1 MLPLPQDRWLIYAF
15 LAVMM
20 TAVPIVGDD
29 YWLSAILIPL
39 MVFSL
44 AALGLN
50 IVTGYTGQLS
60 LGTGG
65 FMLMGSIMT
74 YNFIYRFDGENIP
87 FDMPLP
93 LAFIMGGIVTGLA
106 GVIFGLPSIRIKG
119 FYLIVSTLAGHYFLL
134 WFFTTYTYFVNHDR
148 AGVVLLSSRYYEM
161 SWITLDPQNYY
172 LPALTTI
179 NLNTT
184 VGKYYLVLMFV
195 IALTVLAKNLTRG
208 AFGRNMMAVRDMDI
222 AASVIGIR
230 VATTKLLAFFI
241 STFYIGI
248 AGALF
253 SFSYTTNIDLRMH
266 ELDRAFQVLFM
277 IIIGGL
283 STISGAFLG
292 AIFVYLFDIVI
303 GFIGAE
309 MFGNVLDS
317 AFVENLAKVLTGV
330 VIIVLLIKEPGGFA
344 ALWQRYKEKLRSWPF
359 ASVRYPPDAGLH
371 IILPEG
377 DKDLRVFMARRNLG
391 GQPFGG

>member
-1 MLPLPQDRWLIYAF
+1 MLYREGRRIVTSYLQDRRMLPLPQDRWFLYAL
-15 LAVMM
+15 LAVMIFV
-20 TAVPIVGDD
+20 VPRIGDD

-39 MVFSL
+39 MVFTL

-50 IVTGYTGQLS
+50 LLTGYTGQLS
-60 LGTGG
+60 LGTAG
-65 FMLMGSIMT
+65 FMLMGAIFT
-74 YNFIYRFDGENIP
+74 FNFVYRFSGETIP

-93 LAFIMGGIVTGLA
+93 LAFVLGGIVTGLV

-119 FYLIVSTLAGHYFLL
+119 FYLIVSTLAAHYFIL
-134 WFFTTYTYFVNHDR
+134 WFFRTYTYFVNHDR

-161 SWITLDPQNYY
+161 NWIVLDPQNYY
-172 LPALTTI
+172 LPTITTI
-179 NLNTT
+179 NLNST
-184 VGKYYLVLMFV
+184 VGKYYLVLFFLIV
-195 IALTVLAKNLTRG
+195 LTLVAKNLTRS

-230 VATTKLLAFFI
+230 VATTKLIAFFI
-241 STFYIGI
+241 STFYIAI

-283 STISGAFLG
+283 GTISGAFMG
-292 AIFVYLFDIVI
+292 AAFVYLFDIVI
-303 GFIGAE
+303 GLVGDKMLGGA
-309 MFGNVLDS
+309 LDS

-330 VIIVLLIKEPGGFA
+330 VIILLLIKEPGGFA
-344 ALWQRYKEKLRSWPF
+344 ALWQRYKERLRSWPF
-359 ASVRYPPDAGLH
+359 AH
-371 IILPEG
+371 
-377 DKDLRVFMARRNLG
+377 
-391 GQPFGG
+391 

>member
-1 MLPLPQDRWLIYAF
+1 MLPLRQDRWFIYAI
-15 LAVMM
+15 LAVMLFI
-20 TAVPIVGDD
+20 VPEIGDD

-60 LGTGG
+60 LGTAG
-65 FMLMGSIMT
+65 FMLMGAIAT
-74 YNFIYRFDGENIP
+74 FNFVFRFDGEAIP

-93 LAFIMGGIVTGLA
+93 MAFVMGGIVTGLA
-106 GVIFGLPSIRIKG
+106 GVVFGLPSIRIKG
-119 FYLIVSTLAGHYFLL
+119 FYLIVSTLAAHYFIL
-134 WFFTTYTYFVNHDR
+134 WFFRTYTYFVNHDR

-161 SWITLDPQNYY
+161 TWITFDPENYF

-179 NLNTT
+179 NLNSTT
-184 VGKYYLVLMFV
+184 GKYYLVLLFL
-195 IALTVLAKNLTRG
+195 IALTFIAKNLVRS

-230 VATTKLLAFFI
+230 VAMTKLIAFFI

-283 STISGAFLG
+283 GTISGAFMG
-292 AIFVYLFDIVI
+292 ASFVYLFDIVI
-303 GFIGAE
+303 SFIGDQMLGGA
-309 MFGNVLDS
+309 LDS

-330 VIIVLLIKEPGGFA
+330 VIILLLIKEPGGFA
-344 ALWQRYKEKLRSWPF
+344 ALWQRYKEKLRNWPF
-359 ASVRYPPDAGLH
+359 AH
-371 IILPEG
+371 
-377 DKDLRVFMARRNLG
+377 
-391 GQPFGG
+391 

>member
-1 MLPLPQDRWLIYAF
+1 MFYRESKLIVGHYLQDRRMLPLRQDRWFVYAL
-15 LAVMM
+15 LAVMLFV
-20 TAVPIVGDD
+20 VPEIGDD

-60 LGTGG
+60 LGTAG
-65 FMLMGSIMT
+65 FMLMGAILT
-74 YNFIYRFDGENIP
+74 FNFIYRFDGVNIP

-93 LAFIMGGIVTGLA
+93 LAFVFGGLVTGVV

-119 FYLIVSTLAGHYFLL
+119 FYLIVSTLAAHYFIL
-134 WFFTTYTYFVNHDR
+134 WFFTTYTYFVNYDR

-161 SWITLDPQNYY
+161 SWIKFNPANYY
-172 LPALTTI
+172 LPEITTI

-184 VGKYYLVLMFV
+184 VGKYYLVLVSV
-195 IALTVLAKNLTRG
+195 IVLTLIAKNLTRSS
-208 AFGRNMMAVRDMDI
+208 FGRNMMAVRDMDI

-230 VATTKLLAFFI
+230 VATTKLIAFFI
-241 STFYIGI
+241 SSFYIGV

-277 IIIGGL
+277 IIVGGL
-283 STISGAFLG
+283 GTISGAFLG
-292 AIFVYLFDIVI
+292 ASFVYLFDIVI
-303 GFIGAE
+303 SFVGDQMLGG
-309 MFGNVLDS
+309 MFDS

-330 VIIVLLIKEPGGFA
+330 VIILLLIKEPGGFA
-344 ALWQRYKEKLRSWPF
+344 ALWQGYKEKLRNWPF
-359 ASVRYPPDAGLH
+359 AH
-371 IILPEG
+371 
-377 DKDLRVFMARRNLG
+377 
-391 GQPFGG
+391 

>member
-1 MLPLPQDRWLIYAF
+1 MFYREGRHIVTHYLQDRRMLPLAQDRWLLYAF
-15 LAVMM
+15 LAFMLFV
-20 TAVPIVGDD
+20 VPVFGDD
-29 YWLSAILIPL
+29 YWIAAILIPL

-60 LGTGG
+60 LGTAG
-65 FMLMGSIMT
+65 FMLMGAIFT
-74 YNFIYRFDGENIP
+74 FNFIYRFDGVAIP

-93 LAFIMGGIVTGLA
+93 LAFIMGGIATGLV

-119 FYLIVSTLAGHYFLL
+119 FYLIVSTLAAHYFIL
-134 WFFTTYTYFVNHDR
+134 WFFKTYTYFVNHDR
-148 AGVVLLSSRYYEM
+148 AGVILLSSRYYEM
-161 SWITLDPQNYY
+161 SWITLDPENYY

-179 NLNTT
+179 NLNSLT
-184 VGKYYLVLMFV
+184 GKYYLVLLFV
-195 IALTVLAKNLTRG
+195 IVLTIVAKNLTRS

-241 STFYIGI
+241 STFYIAI

-292 AIFVYLFDIVI
+292 AAFVYLFDIVI
-303 GFIGAE
+303 GFVGAR
-309 MFGNVLDS
+309 MFGSVLDS
-317 AFVENLAKVLTGV
+317 AFIENLAKVLTGV
-330 VIIVLLIKEPGGFA
+330 VIIVLLIKEPGGFV

-359 ASVRYPPDAGLH
+359 AA
-371 IILPEG
+371 
-377 DKDLRVFMARRNLG
+377 A
-391 GQPFGG
+391 

>member
-1 MLPLPQDRWLIYAF
+1 MFYRGGRHIITHYLQDRRMLPLDQDRWFIYAIV
-15 LAVMM
+15 AVMLFV
-20 TAVPIVGDD
+20 VPRFGDD
-29 YWLSAILIPL
+29 YWISAILIPL
-39 MVFSL
+39 MVFTI

-65 FMLMGSIMT
+65 FMLMGAIMT
-74 YNFIYRFDGENIP
+74 FNFIYRFDGNAIP

-93 LAFIMGGIVTGLA
+93 LAFVMGGIVTGLA

-119 FYLIVSTLAGHYFLL
+119 FYLIVSTLAAHYFIL

-161 SWITLDPQNYY
+161 SWLTFDPENYY

-179 NLNTT
+179 NLNT
-184 VGKYYLVLMFV
+184 VNGKYYLVLFFV
-195 IALTVLAKNLTRG
+195 IALTIFAKNLTRST
-208 AFGRNMMAVRDMDI
+208 FGRNMMAVRDMDI

-230 VATTKLLAFFI
+230 VATTKLAAFFI

-283 STISGAFLG
+283 GTISGAFLG
-292 AIFVYLFDIVI
+292 ATFVYLFDIVI
-303 GFIGAE
+303 SFIGNKMIGGA
-309 MFGNVLDS
+309 LDS
-317 AFVENLAKVLTGV
+317 AFVQNMSKVLTGV
-330 VIIVLLIKEPGGFA
+330 VIIMLLIKEPGGFA
-344 ALWQRYKEKLRSWPF
+344 ALWQRYKEKLKNWPF
-359 ASVRYPPDAGLH
+359 AH
-371 IILPEG
+371 
-377 DKDLRVFMARRNLG
+377 
-391 GQPFGG
+391 

>member
-1 MLPLPQDRWLIYAF
+1 MFYRESRRILEGYLQDRSLLPLQQDRWFVYA
-15 LAVMM
+15 LLVVMLFI
-20 TAVPIVGDD
+20 VPRIGDD

-39 MVFSL
+39 MIFSL

-60 LGTGG
+60 LGTAG
-65 FMLMGSIMT
+65 FMLMGAIMT
-74 YNFIYRFDGENIP
+74 FNFIYRFDGNTIP

-93 LAFIMGGIVTGLA
+93 LAFVMGGIVTGLV
-106 GVIFGLPSIRIKG
+106 GVVFGLPSLRIKG
-119 FYLIVSTLAGHYFLL
+119 FYLIVSTLAAHYFIL
-134 WFFTTYTYFVNHDR
+134 WFFTTYTYFVNYDR

-161 SWITLDPQNYY
+161 NWITFDPANYY
-172 LPALTTI
+172 LPVITTI

-184 VGKYYLVLMFV
+184 VGKYYLVLVSVILLTV
-195 IALTVLAKNLTRG
+195 IARNLVRSSI
-208 AFGRNMMAVRDMDI
+208 GRNMLAVRDMDI

-230 VATTKLLAFFI
+230 VAATKLIAFFI
-241 STFYIGI
+241 STFYIGV

-277 IIIGGL
+277 IIVGGL
-283 STISGAFLG
+283 GTISGSFMG
-292 AIFVYLFDIVI
+292 AAFVYLFDILI
-303 GFIGAE
+303 GFVGDRMLGGA
-309 MFGNVLDS
+309 LDS

-330 VIIVLLIKEPGGFA
+330 VIILLLIKEPGGFA

-359 ASVRYPPDAGLH
+359 AH
-371 IILPEG
+371 
-377 DKDLRVFMARRNLG
+377 
-391 GQPFGG
+391 